1 MFDSPA
7 LEHAL
12 AGLIGSLSGQRLIVA
27 YSGGGDSTVLLH
39 ALHGLRRRLA
49 FELVAAHF
57 NHRLYPES
65 TAWQAH
71 CRRLCAAWQIPLLTQ
86 AGRPPST
93 HPHGPEAAARACR
106 YRWFNDVAQA
116 GDVLCTAHHADDQ
129 VETVLLNLM
138 RGGGA
143 AQLAGIPAQRSLSAT
158 GQTRLARPLLAF
170 SQHELHQYAQQ
181 HRLEC
186 IQDASNQDT
195 RFDRNYLRHR
205 IIPQLQQRWPGL
217 RSAVASSAREVAQ
230 ADAALQHQARRLLTQ
245 AQGTAARRVLCL
257 NRPLH
262 VPVLLEAADFLV
274 AMAIRCWL
282 HEVGM
287 PAPGRR
293 QLTELIRQL
302 RANPCGAAVLATAR
316 CTLRQYQRQL
326 YCSHALCLRRAQH
339 SIAYPLQWP
348 ISLADGWQLCR
359 VAVEQHGLEPS
370 ALASEQ
376 ARLVWRQ
383 GGERVKLPG
392 SSHTSELKKRLQ
404 QQRVPPWG
412 ATAIAAAEN
421 RRAHSLGARTGGHGR
436 LCAAYLERLAAGGAA
451 MRRALMQAVCCTG
464 YRPCRRLSG
473 AFRGFLLPMKK
484 ARNTEPARFSCTTD
498 RIRRRFYLWFCR
510 ITCNPL

>member
-65 TAWQAH
+65 NAWQAH

-86 AGRPPST
+86 AGRPPPT

-217 RSAVASSAREVAQ
+217 RSAVASSAHEVAQ

-404 QQRVPPWG
+404 QQRVPPWERQQLPLLKIG
-412 ATAIAAAEN
+412 EHIAWVPA
-421 RRAHSLGARTGGHGR
+421 LGVMDGFVQRTSSGW
-436 LCAAYLERLAAGGAA
+436 LP
-451 MRRALMQAVCCTG
+451 VV
-464 YRPCRRLSG
+464 RPCVG
-473 AFRGFLLPMKK
+473 
-484 ARNTEPARFSCTTD
+484 C
-498 RIRRRFYLWFCR
+498 
-510 ITCNPL
+510 